1 MPSKPCDI
9 DTYLAR
15 VPEDKREALERLRR
29 QILAAAPGAQEC
41 IAWQMPSFR
50 HEGRLLVC
58 FGAAR
63 RHCSLYP
70 MSASVIADH
79 EDLLTKHDTSKGTI
93 RFQPDKPLPA
103 ALVRKLVKARIAE
116 NRAKGAVR
124 RGARS

>member
-1 MPSKPCDI
+1 MPSKPRNI
-9 DTYLAR
+9 DAYLAR
-15 VPEDKREALERLRR
+15 VPSDQREALEKLRR
-29 QILAAAPGAQEC
+29 QVLAAAPGAEEG

-63 RHCSLYP
+63 NHCSLYP
-70 MSASVIADH
+70 MSASVIVDH
-79 EDLLTKHDTSKGTI
+79 EDLLARYDTGKGTI

-116 NRAKGAVR
+116 NRAKGKAR
-124 RGARS
+124 GGAR